1 MGLRCAARF
10 TALNGFRPRRP
21 LVKDH
26 AGSLTRLGGLLVAL
40 MLLVAPQAVQAA
52 QGGIP
57 GRPGAAV
64 TPATHHDKSRPLRDI
79 TPAAPKHEREAEKRV
94 KELPL
99 FMGGMFDPVVQVSK
113 GAAQAPTLGAGF
125 EGVGQGFTGPNG
137 TFSVNSAP
145 PDTNGAVG
153 PNHFVQIVN
162 QSFAVFDKSG
172 TPVYGPVPT
181 NTLFSGFGG
190 GCQVNDDGDATV
202 EYDRLANRWVISQF
216 SVTNSRTYG
225 YLQCVAVSTGPDPTG
240 SYYRYS
246 FSYGTTAFPDY
257 PKLGVW
263 PDGYY
268 TTFNIFNNGSTFAGP
283 KVCAYDRTRMQS
295 GLSATQQCF
304 QLSTAYGGLLP
315 SDLDGPTAP
324 PAGSPNYVMDFGTN
338 QLELWKFHV
347 DWTSPASSTFS
358 GTPTAIP
365 VAGFTAACNG
375 GGGVCIPQPGT
386 SQQLDSLGDRL
397 MYRLAYRNFGD
408 HESLVVNQSVTAG
421 TTTGVR
427 WYELRNPGAAAPTV
441 YQQSTYAPDAT
452 NRWMAS
458 AAMDH
463 AGGIGLAFSASSSTV
478 RPSLRYTGRV
488 ATDPLNTMGQGEG
501 TLIAGA
507 GSQLSNLSRW
517 GDYSSIG
524 VDPLDDCTFWFTSE
538 YLASSGTFN
547 WHTRIGTFQLPGCAS
562 PATPDYAMSTTPATQ
577 TVAPGSPAAYTVNVT
592 PTDGFS
598 GDVSLTASGLPA
610 GASGSFTPATVS
622 GGGSSAF
629 NVTTTSATAPGSY
642 PVTITGASGST
653 VHTAQVTLVISNPAP
668 AADFTLA
675 VSPSTQTVARGGRTT
690 YTVTVSPS
698 NGFTSS
704 VSLSASGLPR
714 RASAAFS
721 PNPTTGTSTM
731 TVTTNKNTSTGTSTL
746 TITATGGGKTHSQ
759 TVALTVR

>member
-1 MGLRCAARF
+1 
-10 TALNGFRPRRP
+10 
-21 LVKDH
+21 
-26 AGSLTRLGGLLVAL
+26 
-40 MLLVAPQAVQAA
+40 
-52 QGGIP
+52 
-57 GRPGAAV
+57 
-64 TPATHHDKSRPLRDI
+64 
-79 TPAAPKHEREAEKRV
+79 
-94 KELPL
+94 
-99 FMGGMFDPVVQVSK
+99 
-113 GAAQAPTLGAGF
+113 
-125 EGVGQGFTGPNG
+125 
-137 TFSVNSAP
+137 
-145 PDTNGAVG
+145 
-153 PNHFVQIVN
+153 
-162 QSFAVFDKSG
+162 
-172 TPVYGPVPT
+172 
-181 NTLFSGFGG
+181 
-190 GCQVNDDGDATV
+190 
-202 EYDRLANRWVISQF
+202 
-216 SVTNSRTYG
+216 
-225 YLQCVAVSTGPDPTG
+225 
-240 SYYRYS
+240 
-246 FSYGTTAFPDY
+246 
-257 PKLGVW
+257 
-263 PDGYY
+263 
-268 TTFNIFNNGSTFAGP
+268 
-283 KVCAYDRTRMQS
+283 
-295 GLSATQQCF
+295 
-304 QLSTAYGGLLP
+304 
-315 SDLDGPTAP
+315 
-324 PAGSPNYVMDFGTN
+324 
-338 QLELWKFHV
+338 
-347 DWTSPASSTFS
+347 
-358 GTPTAIP
+358 
-365 VAGFTAACNG
+365 
-375 GGGVCIPQPGT
+375 
-386 SQQLDSLGDRL
+386 
-397 MYRLAYRNFGD
+397 
-408 HESLVVNQSVTAG
+408 VVNQSVTAG